1 MRSFLDFLK
10 DPFDRNGNMPL
21 SAWRLFLVVG
31 LIVVLLAGWGLV
43 FRAISF
49 AAEKID

>member
-1 MRSFLDFLK
+1 MRSFLDFLA
-10 DPFDRNGNMPL
+10 DPFDRKSDMPL

-31 LIVVLLAGWGLV
+31 LIIVLLTLWGMV
-43 FRAISF
+43 FRAIAF